1 MMIVLSTTTPPEAK
15 TTIFEESVKNPYLW
29 GRKWGVGNGEWRI
42 GTGKG

>member
-1 MMIVLSTTTPPEAK
+1 MIVLSTTTPPEAK